1 MREIVQSNRF
11 KRDWKRVQKR
21 GVQDSKFAEIVKLI
35 AQDIDLPARCRPH
48 KLLGQWAGYW
58 ECHIEPDWLLV
69 YDLEDPEMLT
79 LVATGTHADL
89 FK

>member
-1 MREIVQSNRF
+1 M
-11 KRDWKRVQKR
+11 QKR
-21 GVQDSKFAEIVKLI
+21 GVQDSKFTEVVKLI
-35 AQDIDLPARCRPH
+35 AQDMDLPARCRPH
-48 KLLGQWAGYW
+48 KLSGQWTGYW

-69 YDLEDPEMLT
+69 YDLDDPEVVT